1 MIENALFLLPTYGS
15 AIAQALHHRI
25 ISGSMSALPVDWLS
39 LTALVFLLGLKH
51 GFDPDHLVAID
62 GFTRT
67 SRSRWCGLFFSLGH
81 GVMVTLV
88 ALTVAV
94 AASDWQ
100 PPGWLE
106 RLGAWISIS
115 ILLALG
121 SANLLMVL
129 RARPGR
135 PVSLVGLRGRWLA
148 QRLGRSSHPVVIAS
162 VGAAFA
168 LSLDTISHALLFSL
182 TGVSIAGWIFALA
195 LGLLFTLGMVATDAV
210 NGWWVAKM
218 VAGAD
223 RRAASASRAMSIAI
237 AFLCLALAAGGL
249 AKYPLP
255 GPALSVAAILAI
267 IAAYLAT
274 RPARA
279 A

>member
-1 MIENALFLLPTYGS
+1 MVNALAG
-15 AIAQALHHRI
+15 
-25 ISGSMSALPVDWLS
+25 DWLGVS
-39 LTALVFLLGLKH
+39 ALVFLLGLKH

-62 GFTRT
+62 GFART

-106 RLGAWISIS
+106 RLGAWTSIS
-115 ILLALG
+115 VLLALG
-121 SANLLMVL
+121 IANLLMVL

-135 PVSLVGLRGRWLA
+135 PVPLVGVRGRWLA
-148 QRLGRSSHPVVIAS
+148 ERFRGNSHPMVIAS

-168 LSLDTISHALLFSL
+168 LSFDTLSHALLFSL
-182 TGVSIAGWIFALA
+182 TGVSIAGWMFALA
-195 LGLLFTLGMVATDAV
+195 LGLVFTAGMVATDAL

-223 RRAASASRAMSIAI
+223 GRAASASRAMSIAI
-237 AFLCLALAAGGL
+237 AFLCFALAAGGL
-249 AKYPLP
+249 VKYPLP
-255 GPALSVAAILAI
+255 APLASVGALLLIA
-267 IAAYLAT
+267 AAYLVT
-274 RPARA
+274 RPARTV
-279 A
+279 

>member
-1 MIENALFLLPTYGS
+1 MV
-15 AIAQALHHRI
+15 
-25 ISGSMSALPVDWLS
+25 SALAGDWAGV
-39 LTALVFLLGLKH
+39 TALVFLLGLKH
-51 GFDPDHLVAID
+51 GFDPDHLVVID
-62 GFTRT
+62 GFART

-81 GVMVTLV
+81 GAVVTLV
-88 ALTVAV
+88 ALAIAL
-94 AASDWQ
+94 AAIDWQ

-106 RLGAWISIS
+106 QLGVWISVG

-121 SANLLMVL
+121 AANLLMVF
-129 RARPGR
+129 RAGPGR
-135 PVSLVGLRGRWLA
+135 AVPLIGLRGRWLT
-148 QRLGRSSHPVVIAS
+148 QRLGTSSHPMVIAS

-168 LSLDTISHALLFSL
+168 LSFDTIGQVLLFSL
-182 TGVSIAGWIFALA
+182 TGARMAGWLFALA
-195 LGLLFTLGMVATDAV
+195 LGLVFTLGMVATDSV
-210 NGWWVAKM
+210 NGWWVAKI

-255 GPALSVAAILAI
+255 APLASVGALLLIA
-267 IAAYLAT
+267 AAYLMT